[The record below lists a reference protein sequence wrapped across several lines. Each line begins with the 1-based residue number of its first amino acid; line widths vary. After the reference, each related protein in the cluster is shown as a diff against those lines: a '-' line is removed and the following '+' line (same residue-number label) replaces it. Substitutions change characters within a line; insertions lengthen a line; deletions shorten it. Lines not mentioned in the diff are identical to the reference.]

1 MTIFSVLVVIIGYTL
16 FGDAEYMH
24 KHFKD
29 FMEGYY
35 TTYVMLT
42 QDGWVDKFEDGWTN
56 FRNGGSDGNFLIW
69 LIFFLA
75 MVSMDQ
81 HRSFYPKI
89 NFDHSTVLQMLTL
102 SFRSSFSVS
111 LLEQSSLLQLLQ
123 TWIMS

>member
-42 QDGWVDKFEDGWTN
+42 QDGWVDKFEDGWTY

-75 MVSMDQ
+75 MVSWY
-81 HRSFYPKI
+81 FIFP
-89 NFDHSTVLQMLTL
+89 F
-102 SFRSSFSVS
+102 
-111 LLEQSSLLQLLQ
+111 
-123 TWIMS
+123 

>member
-75 MVSMDQ
+75 MVSWYFIF
-81 HRSFYPKI
+81 SILKLF
-89 NFDHSTVLQMLTL
+89 
-102 SFRSSFSVS
+102 FRSSFSVL
-111 LLEQSSLLQLLQ
+111 LLEPLLLLLL
-123 TWIMS
+123 